1 MRTAVAV
8 YSVIQT
14 LTNNLKKLNGKIDDI
29 VHMLANPDRPENT
42 KRVART
48 SFEKL
53 MIDGFK
59 QAYQEII
66 IQSNFASVT
75 PKKFASTLSV
85 VLMKRFDFGWFVLT
99 ASVGRFGVAICTG
112 DYDLIP
118 LGYNEYGDYIYRD
131 GVITDDIYI
140 QDKELRH
147 RIDYRICDSLIM
159 LIAMNKELTKEL
171 FTNLSNMR
179 NKDLWTEWIADFA
192 SKVNL
197 RNTNDDQ
204 ILDELR
210 NYVETC
216 TTKSIGDETLL
227 LLK

>member
-1 MRTAVAV
+1 
-8 YSVIQT
+8 
-14 LTNNLKKLNGKIDDI
+14 
-29 VHMLANPDRPENT
+29 
-42 KRVART
+42 
-48 SFEKL
+48 
-53 MIDGFK
+53 
-59 QAYQEII
+59 
-66 IQSNFASVT
+66 
-75 PKKFASTLSV
+75 
-85 VLMKRFDFGWFVLT
+85 
-99 ASVGRFGVAICTG
+99 
-112 DYDLIP
+112 
-118 LGYNEYGDYIYRD
+118 
-131 GVITDDIYI
+131 
-140 QDKELRH
+140 
-147 RIDYRICDSLIM
+147 M